1 MSQLEYGAVDLF
13 SNTVKEDGLLID
25 MEVPV
30 KPRTL
35 DVYIQ
40 GWHNQIWEHGFVG
53 FFKGKDSYSKSKAF
67 QDQRHFKTRGKPT
80 LPLSELSSGKDSI
93 PKWQKI
99 VPPNS

>member
-1 MSQLEYGAVDLF
+1 MSQLEDGAVDLF

-35 DVYIQ
+35 DVYVK

-67 QDQRHFKTRGKPT
+67 QDQRQTDLAVKRVVFR
-80 LPLSELSSGKDSI
+80 
-93 PKWQKI
+93 
-99 VPPNS
+99 